1 MFNIAVIR
9 IKDLL
14 KYLGAFIIIA
24 FVIYGGNRYFF
35 NNEKIEL
42 KNVNIISKIA
52 NIINDYVIYPID
64 LELPIAKNVNQRN
77 NVSELIDE
85 NNDTADDEF
94 ITEMFKSAL
103 GTELAVMRP
112 DIQISKEDNTN
123 LELANDNEKSE
134 EETTKEQKELEKAET
149 DVKTE
154 VVTKNPLVEKYTKKY
169 KGVKIKNETDFELTD
184 DVLNPDSLD
193 IDKSN
198 VIIFHTHT
206 CESYTPSKEYS
217 YKATGNFRT
226 TDLKYNVSRVGDELN
241 DYLKQYGFNTVHNR
255 NYHDYPS
262 YSGSYTRSL
271 ATVSGILKETPADI
285 IIDLHRDAIGS
296 NSSYAPTVKIGD
308 EYCAQIMFVMGTN
321 GGGLYHPNWQSN
333 LKFAVKLQS
342 VANEL
347 YPDLFKPMIVRNSRY
362 NQHLGKAAC
371 IIEVG
376 STGNTLEQCLN
387 SMKYFSEVM
396 NKALK

>member
-271 ATVSGILKETPADI
+271 ATVSGI
-285 IIDLHRDAIGS
+285 
-296 NSSYAPTVKIGD
+296 
-308 EYCAQIMFVMGTN
+308 
-321 GGGLYHPNWQSN
+321 
-333 LKFAVKLQS
+333 
-342 VANEL
+342 
-347 YPDLFKPMIVRNSRY
+347 
-362 NQHLGKAAC
+362 
-371 IIEVG
+371 
-376 STGNTLEQCLN
+376 
-387 SMKYFSEVM
+387 
-396 NKALK
+396 